1 MRAGTWI
8 NPFLEKAMKK
18 AMKKGDEI
26 DARIEKVLIAI
37 ANDPKITVNEL
48 TVATGTSRKQIEIAL
63 KRLKDAGKI
72 HREGSA
78 RNGKWIIE

>member
-1 MRAGTWI
+1 
-8 NPFLEKAMKK
+8 MKK

-72 HREGSA
+72 YREGSA

>member
-1 MRAGTWI
+1 M
-8 NPFLEKAMKK
+8 
-18 AMKKGDEI
+18 
-26 DARIEKVLIAI
+26 IAI

-48 TVATGTSRKQIEIAL
+48 TVETGTSRKQIEIAL

-78 RNGKWIIE
+78 RNGKWIID